1 MVESKNKRLNNKK
14 MAMEKYGDD
23 LLGFLILGK
32 PEVTTWEC
40 SVQVGSKSAERILR
54 GEASFQVLWRVPIQ
68 KP

>member
-23 LLGFLILGK
+23 LMGFLILGK
-32 PEVTTWEC
+32 PEVTSGEC
-40 SVQVGSKSAERILR
+40 SVGSKSAERILR